1 MEISV
6 VLCTYNREKYLP
18 YVLDSIIK
26 QTLDTSKFEV
36 ILINNNSP
44 GNTKEI
50 AENFKINFPEID
62 FLYFEEYAQGLSF
75 ARNLGIKKA
84 KYELITFID
93 DDAFLKE
100 DFLEKTIKAFYY
112 SNKII
117 AIGGKILL
125 SYETIIPNWE
135 NKYLNSLLG
144 YFNPSETSFNFDS
157 SNYPRGSNMTFKRVI
172 FSEIGGFNT
181 SLGRIGSSL
190 IGGEEKELFDR
201 IYRLKK
207 YEIKYIPD
215 AIVFHTVPESRTTK
229 EFIKKQAL
237 GTGVSERIRTKNESQ
252 VAFLSRLLVE
262 LVKWFGSI
270 VLFFKFLINKK
281 IEKGYMLLF
290 FRFWVSVGLLKKS

>member
-75 ARNLGIKKA
+75 ARNLGIKEA

-125 SYETIIPNWE
+125 SYETIIPKWE

-157 SNYPRGSNMTFKRVI
+157 SNYPRGSNMTFKKSI
-172 FSEIGGFNT
+172 FFEIGGFNT

-252 VAFLSRLLVE
+252 FVFFSRLLVE
-262 LVKWFGSI
+262 LVKWVGSI
-270 VLFFKFLINKK
+270 VLFFKFLIDKK